1 MCQEQE
7 ERRESMGSVYRRK
20 WRCQGRDCHNCSV
33 QCGKAPEDQNAE
45 RDLLISPVLPAKTK
59 TQNLQFG
66 RSMTQGRLFWGV
78 LGQAFTESSEWEDSG
93 KSVHFLWL
101 FKRLRPPSEVIDL
114 DCFV

>member
-1 MCQEQE
+1 MQ
-7 ERRESMGSVYRRK
+7 
-20 WRCQGRDCHNCSV
+20 
-33 QCGKAPEDQNAE
+33 

-78 LGQAFTESSEWEDSG
+78 LGQAFTESSEWEDPG